1 MDLIYII
8 IHHPRTLCVGAYAYL
23 EKMHSVNVSSRTISW
38 PQLLDLTTLSNY
50 SPSFSA
56 FVFRNR
62 ALSFS
67 LVLLHIRQ
75 SPDAQESSCGYENEP

>member
-8 IHHPRTLCVGAYAYL
+8 IHHPRTLCVRLLG
-23 EKMHSVNVSSRTISW
+23 KMHSVNVSSRTISR

-75 SPDAQESSCGYENEP
+75 NPDAQESSCGSENEP